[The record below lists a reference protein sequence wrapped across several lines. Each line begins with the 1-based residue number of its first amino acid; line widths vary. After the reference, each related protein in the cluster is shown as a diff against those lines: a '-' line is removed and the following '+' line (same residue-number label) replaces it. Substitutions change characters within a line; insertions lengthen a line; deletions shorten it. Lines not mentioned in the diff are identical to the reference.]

1 MMKLTLFQKSKNI
14 LDLNMKDDKVHDP
27 EEIERIDWTEIS
39 RRGLLRRIN
48 EEIMHPL
55 GLAVYRD
62 EFGVSGGAL
71 VSPDGKWEYP
81 SV

>member
-1 MMKLTLFQKSKNI
+1 
-14 LDLNMKDDKVHDP
+14 MKDNKVHDP

>member
-14 LDLNMKDDKVHDP
+14 LDLNMKDDRVHDP